1 MAKIR
6 DMIKGKSQM
15 CLLDM
20 SIMHVIKCVIDTFPI
35 AKFWK
40 RFFFGSKLMEEMSGA
55 ICI

>member
-40 RFFFGSKLMEEMSGA
+40 RFFFGQKLWRR
-55 ICI
+55 